1 MTDPIQ
7 FASATPRYR
16 LPLLFAGQA
25 QKEFTVNEAHALT
38 DALLHLAVEGEAA
51 SPPPAPVEGDC
62 WLVHATPSGDW
73 ADHAGHIACRQS
85 GTWLF
90 IAPRDG
96 MRAFNRA
103 TGQDWRYAGGWL
115 AADAITAPVGGA
127 TIDAEARAAIGAL
140 LEALATAGII
150 PPGAG

>member
-1 MTDPIQ
+1 M
-7 FASATPRYR
+7 
-16 LPLLFAGQA
+16 
-25 QKEFTVNEAHALT
+25 HA
-38 DALLHLAVEGEAA
+38 A
-51 SPPPAPVEGDC
+51 
-62 WLVHATPSGDW
+62 PSGDW

-115 AADAITAPVGGA
+115 AADAVTPPAGGA

-140 LEALATAGII
+140 LEALATTGIL